1 VSEANFPR
9 RYFIAATHIAYRIR
23 EDGQLQRI
31 DSDIMFDVLE
41 HFVTVEKQ
49 PIIPIHDSAI
59 VRIEDVA
66 TLFLVMRES
75 YCRQLQM
82 RASSAAAI
90 EVFDVDEG
98 KYEREQFTAL
108 GSGVGI
114 ETSGFDR
121 QLDAYIEDLLKD
133 I

>member
-1 VSEANFPR
+1 
-9 RYFIAATHIAYRIR
+9 
-23 EDGQLQRI
+23 
-31 DSDIMFDVLE
+31 
-41 HFVTVEKQ
+41 
-49 PIIPIHDSAI
+49 
-59 VRIEDVA
+59 
-66 TLFLVMRES
+66 MRES
-75 YCRQLQM
+75 YHRHLQI

-114 ETSGFDR
+114 ETSDFDR
-121 QLDAYIEDLLKD
+121 QLDAYIEYLLKD